1 MEWLNTTP
9 LGAPLVPDVN
19 AIMAGSELDGS
30 NALSNSKPVAADS
43 SSIDCSATAPE
54 VLMMC
59 ARRASGSCGSI
70 MTKGRPEIRVARMAG
85 TDSAVGSRS
94 TATGRAPCDPRRRS
108 SRANASVRSS
118 SSAKVIRSRGVTTA
132 TASCCIEVTRRHLD
146 SIVSSMTA

>member
-19 AIMAGSELDGS
+19 AIMAGSELNGS
-30 NALSNSKPVAADS
+30 NALSNLKPVAADS

-85 TDSAVGSRS
+85 TDRSEEHTSELQSLMRISYAVF
-94 TATGRAPCDPRRRS
+94 CL
-108 SRANASVRSS
+108 
-118 SSAKVIRSRGVTTA
+118 KKK
-132 TASCCIEVTRRHLD
+132 
-146 SIVSSMTA
+146 